1 MGQYRRELALERS
14 DSGSSTIQQFTESRF
29 NAIARAKSPAVTT
42 KPVFHPSHS
51 HRIWRIMSA
60 LIDAVPEWADADAFE
75 QAREEML
82 QYGLST
88 GMSQEE
94 LFKLTDPDVIL
105 GLWTAA
111 EAKGAED

>member
-1 MGQYRRELALERS
+1 MDQYRRELALERS

-42 KPVFHPSHS
+42 KPVVHPSHS
-51 HRIWRIMSA
+51 HRIWRMMNA

-82 QYGLST
+82 QYGLSM
-88 GMSQEE
+88 GMSLEE
-94 LFKLTDPDVIL
+94 LFKLTDPDAIL

-111 EAKGAED
+111 VAKGAED